1 MVVPDELLNACTNK
15 IPVIVGPTASG
26 KTAFAIQLALQLD
39 GEIINV
45 DSRQVYKGFC
55 IGTAQPEKDEITKV
69 KHHLVNCLEPNEIVS
84 AGKYC
89 EWVWDRIKKI
99 KAEKAIPV
107 LTGGT
112 LLYIRSIFSGIIRE
126 TDRSCEIRNEII
138 DRLESEGAEKLLNE
152 LKSVDPEYAQI
163 VNPNDIK
170 RLTRALEIYYQTNE
184 PPSKMFARQMKNDS
198 HLRSQYYLIEL
209 KIPRELLKQRIKK
222 RTQKM
227 IANGWLEEVRSLLRS
242 GIDESC
248 HPMQGLGYAQMKQ
261 VLDGTMKIEEAET
274 IITTKTWQ
282 FARRQLTWLKKM
294 DCDIAITNEELL
306 YA

>member
-1 MVVPDELLNACTNK
+1 MVISDKLINACSNK

-26 KTAFAIQLALQLD
+26 KTAFAIHLAQQIN

-55 IGTAQPEKDEITKV
+55 IGTAQPEKDELTKV
-69 KHHLVNCLEPNEIVS
+69 KHNLVNCLDPNEIVS
-84 AGKYC
+84 AGRYC
-89 EWVWDRIKKI
+89 EWVWNRIKKI
-99 KAEKAIPV
+99 KEENSNPV

-112 LLYIRSIFSGIIRE
+112 LLYIRSIFSGIIIE
-126 TDRSCEIRNEII
+126 TDTSCEIRNEILG
-138 DRLESEGAEKLLNE
+138 RLETEGPKKLLKE
-152 LKSVDPEYAQI
+152 LNSIDPEYAQI
-163 VNPNDIK
+163 VKPNDIK

-184 PPSKMFARQMKNDS
+184 PPSKMFAKQKKNDR

-209 KIPRELLKQRIKK
+209 KIPRDLLKLRIRK

-227 IANGWLEEVRSLLRS
+227 IANGWLEEVKSLLQS

-248 HPMQGLGYAQMKQ
+248 HPMQGLGYSQMKQ
-261 VLDGTMKIEEAET
+261 VLDGKMTIDAAES
-274 IITTKTWQ
+274 IIATKTWQ

-294 DCDIAITNEELL
+294 DCDTAITNEELL
-306 YA
+306 NA